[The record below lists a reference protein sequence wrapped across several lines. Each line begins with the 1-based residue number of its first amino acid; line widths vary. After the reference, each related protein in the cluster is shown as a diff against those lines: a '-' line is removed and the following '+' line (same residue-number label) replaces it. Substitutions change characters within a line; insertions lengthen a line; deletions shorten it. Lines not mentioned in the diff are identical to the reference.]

1 MSEVTGRASTWGS
14 LASLSAKL
22 RGIEVVVNGAVRDID
37 EIREMTFPV
46 FARAVVPITGK
57 GRIATVSSN
66 SPIEIDSVQ
75 IHPMNFEVGDSSGI
89 VIVPQKRVNEKKA
102 VIKAFRT

>member
-1 MSEVTGRASTWGS
+1 MEKFS
-14 LASLSAKL
+14 SLSVKL
-22 RGIEVVVNGAVRDID
+22 RGIEGVVVNGAVRDID